1 MKVMFLGNSHTYYQ
15 DMPEIFKRIC
25 KEKGKDVEVTMFTH
39 PGMDYKWHLKE
50 LTEVRFALM
59 HGGFDYVIFQQAAHP
74 GPPAEETYRD
84 AKILIEMAKGF
95 GVTPIQTLP
104 WCEKYDPAHQAV
116 MYEIYEKVAKENDVK
131 LNPIGRIFE
140 DVTKNHPEIEMY
152 WRDGEHASPYGAYAN
167 ALSTF
172 AVIFGESIDYVSSN
186 SIDTFQTTD
195 EQWEA
200 IQECYRRSEAAPDNK
215 ELRRLAVESWDVY
228 TPLLMN
234 KDAINV
240 VLDEDKAAVIRETVA
255 KYAL

>member
-1 MKVMFLGNSHTYYQ
+1 MKIMFLGNSHTYYH

-39 PGMDYKWHLKE
+39 PGMEYKWHLKE

-59 HGGFDYVIFQQAAHP
+59 HGGFDYFVMQQAAHP
-74 GPPAEETYRD
+74 GPPKEETLRD
-84 AKILIEMAKGF
+84 AKILIEMARGY
-95 GVTPIQTLP
+95 GVTPIQTVP
-104 WCEKYDPAHQAV
+104 WCEKYDPDHQAI
-116 MYEIYEKVAKENDVK
+116 MYDIFETVAKENSVK

-140 DVTKNHPEIEMY
+140 DVTKNHPDIEMY

-172 AVIFGESIDYVSSN
+172 CTIFGETILDVSDN

-200 IQECYRRSEAAPDNK
+200 LQDCYRRAEKDPENK
-215 ELRRLAVESWDVY
+215 ELRQACLDAWDIY
-228 TPLLMN
+228 TPILMN
-234 KDAINV
+234 KNSINV
-240 VLDEDKAAVIRETVA
+240 KLDPEKAKIVRETVE

>member
-1 MKVMFLGNSHTYYQ
+1 
-15 DMPEIFKRIC
+15 
-25 KEKGKDVEVTMFTH
+25 
-39 PGMDYKWHLKE
+39 
-50 LTEVRFALM
+50 
-59 HGGFDYVIFQQAAHP
+59 
-74 GPPAEETYRD
+74 
-84 AKILIEMAKGF
+84 
-95 GVTPIQTLP
+95 
-104 WCEKYDPAHQAV
+104 